1 MRGRPDVGSF
11 FNIFVKENGMK
22 FLFTVLCIVFGTFLV
37 GGCGLALKKENYG
50 AFGLQ
55 FMTSVVIIAMML
67 KIILI

>member
-1 MRGRPDVGSF
+1 
-11 FNIFVKENGMK
+11 MK

-37 GGCGLALKKENYG
+37 GGCALALKKENYG

-55 FMTSVVIIAMML
+55 FMASVVIIASML

>member
-1 MRGRPDVGSF
+1 
-11 FNIFVKENGMK
+11 MK
-22 FLFTVLCIVFGTFLV
+22 FLFMGLCIVFGTFLV

-55 FMTSVVIIAMML
+55 FMASVVIIASML

>member
-1 MRGRPDVGSF
+1 
-11 FNIFVKENGMK
+11 MK